1 MRCLLE
7 LREHQIESS
16 NSIVSDSDRSEIGF
30 RFVGGAFRGFIL
42 HREPL
47 LRTYFPIP
55 PCFWA
60 PVKLAVQR
68 QGGQGRV
75 NTQQGGQRSAVN
87 DRSGQPCLKERATK
101 VSVIATAGNH
111 APKSGQRKC
120 CKSQRRAPMVQN
132 AGTQSA
138 VNYKCGHRR
147 ASVMKSAGTQSAVNY
162 RRGHPCSKT
171 RAPQVL

>member
-1 MRCLLE
+1 MCLIQTEAKLA
-7 LREHQIESS
+7 
-16 NSIVSDSDRSEIGF
+16 
-30 RFVGGAFRGFIL
+30 FVLLGGVFRGST
-42 HREPL
+42 HRESL
-47 LRTYFPIP
+47 LGTYFLSPRAFGRLFKP
-55 PCFWA
+55 
-60 PVKLAVQR
+60 AVQR

-101 VSVIATAGNH
+101 VSVIARAGNH

-120 CKSQRRAPMVQN
+120 CKLQRRAPMVQR

-147 ASVMKSAGTQSAVNY
+147 ASMTQRAGTQSAVNY
-162 RRGHPCSKT
+162 RRGHPCSKK
-171 RAPQVL
+171 RAPKVL